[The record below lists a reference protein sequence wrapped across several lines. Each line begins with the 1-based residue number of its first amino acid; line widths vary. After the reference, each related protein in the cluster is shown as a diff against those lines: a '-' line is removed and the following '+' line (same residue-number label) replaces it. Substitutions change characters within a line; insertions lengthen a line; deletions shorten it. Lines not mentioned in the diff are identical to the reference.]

1 MSSHSKMSHNSYIK
15 VKGGSKMAYAI
26 EDLNDKKNNRRTDIF
41 KAAIKIFAQK
51 GFHETK
57 ISDIAKEAKVA
68 DGTIYL
74 YFENKNDLLIKCFEE
89 MITDLLE
96 KADKKLKKI
105 EDPVEKI
112 ITFIDLHIEYCKKN
126 RDSAKLIIIELRQSP
141 EFYKKY
147 PDFWPV
153 KNYLNHL
160 TELCK
165 NAVDAGRIRKIDPEL
180 LTTIIFGSLDFTITT
195 WLLSKSNID
204 MKHIKEG
211 VADIIYRGLEPRE
224 V

>member
-1 MSSHSKMSHNSYIK
+1 MIYSLSFLFSNSIK
-15 VKGGSKMAYAI
+15 QRVGSGS
-26 EDLNDKKNNRRTDIF
+26 TFFFIF
-41 KAAIKIFAQK
+41 LHQLLRC
-51 GFHETK
+51 
-57 ISDIAKEAKVA
+57 
-68 DGTIYL
+68 YL
-74 YFENKNDLLIKCFEE
+74 
-89 MITDLLE
+89 
-96 KADKKLKKI
+96 
-105 EDPVEKI
+105 
-112 ITFIDLHIEYCKKN
+112 
-126 RDSAKLIIIELRQSP
+126 ELRQSP